1 MAQQHHDPADVLT
14 RHLRER
20 ATEFLRA
27 LRLHRGAATPEE
39 SAEAARAL
47 RRAAR
52 RISAGLYTFQPLL
65 DPAWSQTLGPE
76 LAWVSGTLSQEDACA
91 TRLTRLLE
99 ALHRLSGPAVP
110 TPPAA
115 RSPRRPS
122 ASAEAPAS
130 AGSAPGGRT
139 ASPGGEP
146 PHPAEYGQ
154 ETSARGHAAGVSAAT
169 RPAAADP
176 TGSPAKSAAQPAPDT
191 RATSPA
197 DAPRSASGVRAD
209 TTAPRTSGGPA
220 SAVASTDGRL
230 SAPVGD
236 GLGTATRPAAPD
248 ASGAPAAVAAQP
260 APDGRGTSAD
270 AGPGGAAR
278 LTGEAAASPGGRPS
292 TSAEGSPGTPVPART
307 PGVPATRHAPVAP
320 APAADAPSDVLRPA
334 APAPGAQAPVRAAG
348 ARPAV
353 ARRAAT
359 VTATVPAPD
368 DRRAADRPRTGGEP
382 GTAGRPR
389 AGGEPGT
396 AGRPRTDDA
405 RTAAGEART
414 AAHDARPRA
423 AGAQRDG
430 AGGGRAPLTVGAA
443 KAGALLERQ
452 LTLART
458 RAHSSALQAL
468 GSARFHAVADQVAV
482 LASEVPLAAAAEG
495 ADLRPLAD
503 AARERLA
510 DAVAA
515 LPLLTAGS
523 PYNAEALVH
532 GLSPDPAPHPQDA
545 PWHQVRLLL
554 RLHRYA
560 QEVLHPDAGDD
571 LRLRAAGEA
580 LDRHRDAAEAAAA
593 AAHAA
598 RTPRIA
604 PATAYALG
612 VLHADQRHEVEAARY
627 AFQRAWQKPPAGTP

>member
-1 MAQQHHDPADVLT
+1 M
-14 RHLRER
+14 
-20 ATEFLRA
+20 
-27 LRLHRGAATPEE
+27 
-39 SAEAARAL
+39 
-47 RRAAR
+47 
-52 RISAGLYTFQPLL
+52 
-65 DPAWSQTLGPE
+65 
-76 LAWVSGTLSQEDACA
+76 
-91 TRLTRLLE
+91 
-99 ALHRLSGPAVP
+99 
-110 TPPAA
+110 
-115 RSPRRPS
+115 
-122 ASAEAPAS
+122 
-130 AGSAPGGRT
+130 
-139 ASPGGEP
+139 
-146 PHPAEYGQ
+146 
-154 ETSARGHAAGVSAAT
+154 
-169 RPAAADP
+169 
-176 TGSPAKSAAQPAPDT
+176 
-191 RATSPA
+191 
-197 DAPRSASGVRAD
+197 
-209 TTAPRTSGGPA
+209 
-220 SAVASTDGRL
+220 
-230 SAPVGD
+230 
-236 GLGTATRPAAPD
+236 GTATRPAAAPD

-270 AGPGGAAR
+270 AGPRGAAR
-278 LTGEAAASPGGRPS
+278 LTGEAAASPGGRPPS
-292 TSAEGSPGTPVPART
+292 PAEGSPGTPVPALT
-307 PGVPATRHAPVAP
+307 PGIPATRHAPATP
-320 APAADAPSDVLRPA
+320 APPADVPSDVPRPA
-334 APAPGAQAPVRAAG
+334 PTAAAQAPLRATG
-348 ARPAV
+348 ARTAV

-368 DRRAADRPRTGGEP
+368 DRHAADRPRAGGEP
-382 GTAGRPR
+382 RTVGRPR
-389 AGGEPGT
+389 AGGEPGAT
-396 AGRPRTDDA
+396 DRPRPDDA
-405 RTAAGEART
+405 R
-414 AAHDARPRA
+414 
-423 AGAQRDG
+423 
-430 AGGGRAPLTVGAA
+430 RAPLTVGAA

-560 QEVLHPDAGDD
+560 QEVLHPDTGDD
-571 LRLRAAGEA
+571 PGLRAAGEA